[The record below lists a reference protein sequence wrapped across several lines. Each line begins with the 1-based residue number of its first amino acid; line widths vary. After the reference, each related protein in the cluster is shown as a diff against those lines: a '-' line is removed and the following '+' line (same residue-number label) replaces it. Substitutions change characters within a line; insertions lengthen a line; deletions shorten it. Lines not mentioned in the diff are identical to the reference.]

1 MSDIDQTLT
10 EQTALPIPDRLR
22 VVESFRDSM
31 KDNAPVEVF
40 PDQRAEL
47 RRRIS
52 WVEEVPL
59 AELAASQESGEVTN
73 AVVLFGG

>member
-47 RRRIS
+47 TDPHR
-52 WVEEVPL
+52 
-59 AELAASQESGEVTN
+59 
-73 AVVLFGG
+73 